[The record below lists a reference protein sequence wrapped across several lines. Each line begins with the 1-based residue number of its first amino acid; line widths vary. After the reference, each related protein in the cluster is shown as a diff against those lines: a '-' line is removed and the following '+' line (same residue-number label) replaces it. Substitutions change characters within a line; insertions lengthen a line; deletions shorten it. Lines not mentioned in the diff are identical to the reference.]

1 MESLQLPLRTA
12 DLTMITRLVVGS
24 KKIISYYCRTYISIL
39 LVGTL
44 FAISGVAP
52 RNALPRGTE
61 EGVVALLSVTICD
74 YL

>member
-1 MESLQLPLRTA
+1 
-12 DLTMITRLVVGS
+12 MITRLVVGS
-24 KKIISYYCRTYISIL
+24 RQIISYYCGTYISIL

-44 FAISGVAP
+44 FVISPGAP
-52 RNALPRGTE
+52 RNALPQGME

>member
-1 MESLQLPLRTA
+1 
-12 DLTMITRLVVGS
+12 MITRLVVGS
-24 KKIISYYCRTYISIL
+24 KKIISYYCRTYILIL

-44 FAISGVAP
+44 GAITPGAT
-52 RNALPRGTE
+52 RNALPRGMD